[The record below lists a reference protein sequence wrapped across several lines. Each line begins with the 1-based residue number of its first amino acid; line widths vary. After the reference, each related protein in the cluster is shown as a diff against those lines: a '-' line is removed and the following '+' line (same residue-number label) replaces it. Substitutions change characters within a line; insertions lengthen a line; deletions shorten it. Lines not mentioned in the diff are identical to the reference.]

1 MAYFFYLKT
10 FTFSNPKICDFRIS
24 IAAKQPSF
32 GDRNDHKTMRYR
44 IKNNLAYDHRVALKT
59 KKYGTLVIIANAML
73 WWLKTFHLDN
83 SGNKMLIAVTNVLV
97 TGDCKNQKSRR
108 NRCQQVI
115 PDILRDANVIS
126 HVFPCT

>member
-1 MAYFFYLKT
+1 
-10 FTFSNPKICDFRIS
+10 
-24 IAAKQPSF
+24 
-32 GDRNDHKTMRYR
+32 
-44 IKNNLAYDHRVALKT
+44 
-59 KKYGTLVIIANAML
+59 ML

-115 PDILRDANVIS
+115 PDILRDANFIS